1 MGNNSNIINN
11 IKGKNNNNYTR
22 MEPITEEEYQL
33 LMHNDISGSKKSK
46 IIKRLLDYLI
56 REDEK
61 SKEYASNYYYYL
73 LNRDGSYDEE
83 EIDFIT
89 RYTIYLNYHRIK
101 YDEEGKVKPGY
112 EYIGMPKIMVIDK
125 IGESEETQTLAG
137 YAMNAVIISRDFSI
151 TPWRDGDKEKLFG
164 YIQALSHEMV
174 HYKQDYE
181 AKNGMLTMSSFKEI
195 IWMATTKQPFDDE
208 HNYRFREIEVEAQIE
223 SMLYAVEIGRQYL
236 PREVTAHEAMLQ
248 NREQYLMEEAFSF
261 QQDDENTVALRDF
274 YDIGLLSIAVAN
286 GIEILGNKIDL
297 LDRYPQLCAFFNENR
312 QMRSEEE
319 LLMAYQYLLKDNN
332 ELANIYEQ
340 FLVYIYHKEDIIGN
354 KNLPTQLIEVKKM
367 FIIRQVRKELKS
379 LDIIHQLEKEGKSIG
394 RLEKWGLDIEKIIRL
409 RKERLELYY
418 QFLSS
423 LQSYEKETCEIIKG
437 AIKEYEIVLDKIG
450 SKKELQDIIYNT
462 IDKGP
467 DDNNNNNKV
476 GY

>member
-11 IKGKNNNNYTR
+11 IKGKTNNNYTW

-112 EYIGMPKIMVIDK
+112 EYVGMPKIMVIDK
-125 IGESEETQTLAG
+125 IDESEETQTLAG
-137 YAMNAVIISRDFSI
+137 YAMNTVVISRDFSI

-164 YIQALSHEMV
+164 YIQALCHEMV

-195 IWMATTKQPFDDE
+195 IWMATTQQSFDDE

-248 NREQYLMEEAFSF
+248 SREQYLMEEALSF

-274 YDIGLLSIAVAN
+274 YDIGLLSIAVAT
-286 GIEILGNKIDL
+286 GIKRNEKEIDL
-297 LDRYPQLCAFFNENR
+297 LEKYPQLLAFFNENR

-319 LLMAYQYLLKDNN
+319 LLEGYQVSLKTNQ
-332 ELANIYEQ
+332 EVASIYEE
-340 FLVYIYHKEDIIGN
+340 FLVYIYQKESVIHN
-354 KNLPTQLIEVKKM
+354 QELKPELREVKKL
-367 FIIRQVRKELKS
+367 FILKQVKKEIEMLETIKAMSKKTDDSIERLK
-379 LDIIHQLEKEGKSIG
+379 
-394 RLEKWGLDIEKIIRL
+394 KWGLDIEEIIRQ
-409 RKERLELYY
+409 RKERLKIYEE
-418 QFLSS
+418 FLSS
-423 LQSYEKETCEIIKG
+423 YEAEEQDDVEIIKG
-437 AIKEYEIVLDKIG
+437 IKEQY
-450 SKKELQDIIYNT
+450 DIILKEIGDKCALEEM
-462 IDKGP
+462 IDNDIKP
-467 DDNNNNNKV
+467 VEIDNNIKK